1 MTSTPYISQ
10 VCLPTCSG
18 VKDIP
23 PHPYNNGVHG
33 LIAYCTLLSL
43 SLSAQATTHIKLNIK
58 AEQPTSDK
66 RTGIAIFDYSSDT
79 AVWWS
84 ASHAKVTNQ

>member
-1 MTSTPYISQ
+1 M
-10 VCLPTCSG
+10 G

-23 PHPYNNGVHG
+23 PHPYNGVHG

-66 RTGIAIFDYSSDT
+66 RTGIAMFDYSSDT

-84 ASHAKVTNQ
+84 ASHAKATNQ